1 MNKKK
6 TEKKSQSEELKNTE
20 TINIENQ
27 ETNIISDETTQNEQK
42 NDNNNKELMEEIKS
56 LKEQVDILTK
66 ERDNYKDALLRK
78 AAELENF
85 RRIKEKEFADFGKYA
100 SERILLKFLEIYDD
114 LEKAISYVD
123 TPEHFNSLKDGVILV
138 FNKFTKLL
146 ESEDVKKI
154 DAEGEDFNV
163 ELHDALMQQ
172 PTDAIAPNKVFKV
185 IENGYTYKDKVLKHA
200 KVIVSA
206 PKNEN

>member
-85 RRIKEKEFADFGKYA
+85 RRIKEKEFADSVSTLHTMVLQA
-100 SERILLKFLEIYDD
+100 IQD
-114 LEKAISYVD
+114 L
-123 TPEHFNSLKDGVILV
+123 
-138 FNKFTKLL
+138 
-146 ESEDVKKI
+146 
-154 DAEGEDFNV
+154 
-163 ELHDALMQQ
+163 
-172 PTDAIAPNKVFKV
+172 
-185 IENGYTYKDKVLKHA
+185 
-200 KVIVSA
+200 
-206 PKNEN
+206 